1 MRKIRIS
8 SEDVSAIAA
17 LYDNPTAAAVWDALP
32 IEGSVNTWGDEIYF
46 GVPVYIDLADDARE
60 TVEMGNLGYWPTG
73 NAFCIFF
80 GPTPVSQGHE
90 IRPASAVN
98 VFGQIEGDA
107 TIFQQVASGAG
118 IKIEKFES

>member
-8 SEDVSAIAA
+8 SGDVSAVAA
-17 LYDNPTAAAVWDALP
+17 LYDNSTADAVWDALP

-46 GVPVYIDLADDARE
+46 GIPVYADLADDARE
-60 TVEMGNLGYWPTG
+60 TVDMGNLGYWPTG

-80 GPTPVSQGHE
+80 GPTPVSQGDE

-98 VFGQIEGDA
+98 VFGQVEGDA
-107 TIFQQVASGAG
+107 TIFSGVPEGAP
-118 IKIEKFES
+118 IKIDKF